1 MRFIIEKKFTY
12 LFVVTSLFLLMNSCN
27 EGPSKEKQSILT
39 GSVSVLVDETFEPII
54 EDQAAVFESSYK
66 ASKIS
71 VVAKPERE
79 IIRDLLRDSSRIA
92 VMARTLSQDEEAF
105 FINKKRIYPVYTK
118 FAVDGLALI
127 AGRSYPDST
136 VEVQEIIQ
144 KMRGEE
150 SGLPTL
156 VFDNAQSSTV
166 RYLQTLADIDSLPKQ
181 GVYAVKTNEEVI
193 RYVAEHPQ
201 SVGLIGINWI
211 YQPDVDMK
219 EVVSEI
225 KVLKIGDPEK
235 GYYTP
240 NQTSMALGQYPLSRD
255 LYLINCQGGTGL
267 GMGFASFLAGQ
278 RGQRIILK
286 SGLLPDSIPSREVI
300 IRN

>member
-1 MRFIIEKKFTY
+1 MRPIIEKKFTY
-12 LFVVTSLFLLMNSCN
+12 LFVVTCAFLFVAACN
-27 EGPSKEKQSILT
+27 DAPSKERQSILT
-39 GSVSVLVDETFEPII
+39 GTVSVLVDETFEPII

-66 ASKIS
+66 ASNIR

-79 IIRDLLRDSSRIA
+79 IVRDLLRDSAKIA
-92 VMARTLSQDEEAF
+92 VMARTLSAEEEAF
-105 FINKKRIYPVYTK
+105 FIEQKKIYPVYTK

-127 AGRSYPDST
+127 AGRSYPDS
-136 VEVQEIIQ
+136 VVHFQEIIKKIQ
-144 KMRGEE
+144 GLDAD
-150 SGLPTL
+150 LPTL

-166 RYLQTLADIDSLPKQ
+166 RFLQNLAKVDSLPSS
-181 GVYAVKTNEEVI
+181 GVYAVKNNEEVI
-193 RYVAEHPQ
+193 RYVAEHPK

-211 YQPDVDMK
+211 YQPDDDMK
-219 EVVSEI
+219 DMVSQV
-225 KVLKIGDPEK
+225 KVLKLGDSEQ
-235 GYYTP
+235 GYFTP
-240 NQTSMALGQYPLSRD
+240 NQTSLALGNYPLARD

-267 GMGFASFLAGQ
+267 GMGFASFLAGE